1 MLSKK
6 QCSLPVITTMA
17 YIYIYIIYIYII
29 YILYIYNIYMCVS
42 VCVCVFIFVYICIYI
57 CIYIYIHICIIY
69 KTCSIDECEIPNVI
83 NMPDHLS
90 TIMSDTSIQTKKS
103 KRQWNLMSSPTPRA
117 FPTVLN
123 VKSSNQILWQS
134 TVKPYLYKMFLF

>member
-1 MLSKK
+1 MCVCL
-6 QCSLPVITTMA
+6 
-17 YIYIYIIYIYII
+17 
-29 YILYIYNIYMCVS
+29 CVS
-42 VCVCVFIFVYICIYI
+42 VCLYLFIFVFIYVYIFSYM
-57 CIYIYIHICIIY
+57 YYIY

-90 TIMSDTSIQTKKS
+90 TIMIDTSIQTKKS

-123 VKSSNQILWQS
+123 VKCPNQIL
-134 TVKPYLYKMFLF
+134 

>member
-1 MLSKK
+1 
-6 QCSLPVITTMA
+6 
-17 YIYIYIIYIYII
+17 
-29 YILYIYNIYMCVS
+29 MCVSVSVS

-57 CIYIYIHICIIY
+57 CIYIYSYMYYIY

-90 TIMSDTSIQTKKS
+90 TIMIDTSIQTKKS
-103 KRQWNLMSSPTPRA
+103 KRQWNLMSSPAPRA

-123 VKSSNQILWQS
+123 VKSPNQIL
-134 TVKPYLYKMFLF
+134 